1 MKKQLIT
8 AIAAAT
14 LGIFSA
20 SAFAQVELRMSWW
33 GGNDRHQATLK
44 ALEEFHQQNPD
55 ITVKAE
61 YTGWDG
67 HLSRLT
73 TQIAGNTEPDVM
85 QTNWNWMPIFS
96 KDGKGFYDMNTLKSQ
111 LHIENFPAS
120 ALEMTT
126 NKGKLNGIP
135 ISMSSRLF
143 FYNETM
149 WKKAGLD
156 YPKTWD
162 DLLAAGEVFKTK
174 LGEQYYPLILE
185 HQDAFALL
193 RSYMI
198 QKHNKDIINPETNL
212 LNYTDEE
219 WKEFFGFYKT
229 LVEKHVIPS
238 SKYYASFGKAN
249 LYEMKPWI
257 NGEFGGVYMWDSTI
271 SKYGDNLQQPMKLA
285 LAPYP
290 MLSGATDAGLFYK
303 PAQSFSIGRNTK
315 HPEEAAKLVSFL
327 MNDPAAVD
335 TLKLTR
341 GVPLSKAAKAELETK
356 GILKPDNLSVAGI
369 AQAQGLPMKIVASPY
384 FDNPQLVVTFLD
396 AIQSIDYGK
405 GSVES
410 IAEEFQASGNRL
422 LKKAAK

>member
-1 MKKQLIT
+1 MKKYLLT

-14 LGIFSA
+14 LSIFSA
-20 SAFAQVELRMSWW
+20 SALAQVELRMSWW

-44 ALEEFHQQNPD
+44 ALEEFHNQNPD
-55 ITVKAE
+55 ITVKGE

-96 KDGKGFYDMNTLKSQ
+96 KDGNGFYDMLQQKTA
-111 LHIENFPAS
+111 LHLDNFPQSSLAM
-120 ALEMTT
+120 AT
-126 NKGKLNGIP
+126 NADKLNGIP

-143 FYNETM
+143 FYNEAM

-162 DLLAAGEVFKTK
+162 DLLAAGEVFKQK
-174 LGEQYYPLILE
+174 LGEKYYPLILE
-185 HQDAFALL
+185 HQDAFSLL

-212 LNYTDEE
+212 LNYSSDE
-219 WKEFFGFYKT
+219 WKEFFGFYKQ
-229 LVEKHVIPS
+229 LVDKHVIPS

-257 NGEFGGVYMWDSTI
+257 TGEFGGVYMWDSTI
-271 SKYGDNLQQPMKLA
+271 TKYGDNLQPPMKLA
-285 LAPYP
+285 LAQYP
-290 MLSGATDAGLFYK
+290 LLAGATDAGLFYK
-303 PAQSFSIGRNTK
+303 PAQLYSIGRNSK
-315 HPEEAAKLVSFL
+315 HPEEAAKLVNFL
-327 MNDPAAVD
+327 MNDPAAAD
-335 TLKLTR
+335 ILKLTR
-341 GVPLSKAAKAELETK
+341 GVPLSKAAKTELEAK
-356 GILKPDNLSVAGI
+356 GILKADNLSVASI
-369 AQAQGLPMKIVASPY
+369 TQSEKLPQKIIASPY
-384 FDNPQLVVTFLD
+384 FDNPQLVVQFQD

-405 GSVES
+405 GSVDAV
-410 IAEEFQASGNRL
+410 AEEFQASGNRL
-422 LKKAAK
+422 LKKASK